1 MESRQLI
8 VGALIV
14 DSLDAPRCVL
24 AARRTTPAALA
35 GRWEFPGG
43 KVEPG
48 EQPEAALR
56 RELREELS
64 IEVKVGAELV
74 CPSATA
80 WPINE
85 TMEMRL
91 WLATIRGADPV
102 LTGSH
107 DEIRWLTAS
116 ELHDV
121 PWLDADR
128 AVLPHIFDRRSL

>member
-1 MESRQLI
+1 MKSRQLI

-14 DSLDAPRCVL
+14 DSLAAPRCVL
-24 AARRTTPAALA
+24 AARRTTPAKLA

-43 KVEPG
+43 KVEADERPD
-48 EQPEAALR
+48 EALR

-64 IEVKVGAELV
+64 IEVELGEELV
-74 CPSATA
+74 SPSGGA

-91 WLATIRGADPV
+91 WFAGITGRDLV

-116 ELHDV
+116 ELNDV
-121 PWLDADR
+121 DWLDADR
-128 AVLPHIFDRRSL
+128 AVLPHIFDSRSL